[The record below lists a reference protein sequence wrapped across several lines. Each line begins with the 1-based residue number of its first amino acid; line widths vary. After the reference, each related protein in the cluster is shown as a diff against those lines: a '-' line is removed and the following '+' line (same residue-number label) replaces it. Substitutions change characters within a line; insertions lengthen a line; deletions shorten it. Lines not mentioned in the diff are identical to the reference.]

1 MSRHTSKQN
10 SLSMQISKKP
20 YDCVYEKKG
29 IRNAPREQVLVDKFK
44 VDIVNHLV
52 NEMLSTDQTLETAL
66 AVSRV
71 FTYLEIRKE
80 SSQAATCKDSSNF

>member
-10 SLSMQISKKP
+10 GLSTQISKKP

-52 NEMLSTDQTLETAL
+52 NEMLETDPTLETAI
-66 AVSRV
+66 AVKKVQEYYGLR
-71 FTYLEIRKE
+71 EKE
-80 SSQAATCKDSSNF
+80 S

>member
-10 SLSMQISKKP
+10 GLSTQISKKP

-66 AVSRV
+66 AVKKVQEYYGLR
-71 FTYLEIRKE
+71 EKE
-80 SSQAATCKDSSNF
+80 S